1 VKRRRESMLRSGSLS
16 PLFLLILVGII
27 PSWSHAAGTPHPASG
42 KAGICVTPQCHA
54 RLLEAPAGA
63 ARVGSVHQPAAEGEC
78 VSCHDLALPAGAR
91 FVKGAPSGDSD
102 SPEAARAWDLAL
114 CSGCHGEG
122 LFVQNTPSLET
133 GFADG
138 NRNLHALHVQA
149 GRGRRCLPCH
159 DPHAARQEKLL
170 RERIPT
176 RGKARIAQEFR
187 GEPKGGWCKTGCHA
201 PKRYARLP
209 E

>member
-1 VKRRRESMLRSGSLS
+1 MSFTRPILALPAVLLS
-16 PLFLLILVGII
+16 VAVCA
-27 PSWSHAAGTPHPASG
+27 AAGRSHPTLAKG
-42 KAGICVTPQCHA
+42 AGCVTPQCHA
-54 RLLEAPAGA
+54 RLLEAAAGTRA
-63 ARVGSVHQPAAEGEC
+63 GSVHQPAADGEC
-78 VSCHDLALPAGAR
+78 VSCHDLALLSDAR
-91 FVKGAPSGDSD
+91 FVKGAPSGDTETAES
-102 SPEAARAWDLAL
+102 ARAWDLAL
-114 CSGCHGEG
+114 CSGCHGEE
-122 LFVQNTPSLET
+122 LLAPDAPAPAT

-138 NRNLHALHVQA
+138 KRNLHALHVQA

-187 GEPKGGWCKTGCHA
+187 GEPNGGWCKTGCHA
-201 PKRYARLP
+201 PKSYIRSP